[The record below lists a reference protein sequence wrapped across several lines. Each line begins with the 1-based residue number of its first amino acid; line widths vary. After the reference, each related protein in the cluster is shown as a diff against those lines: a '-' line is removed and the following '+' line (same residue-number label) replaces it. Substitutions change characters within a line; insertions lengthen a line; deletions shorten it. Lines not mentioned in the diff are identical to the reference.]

1 MRKWKNIIGRIRSNQ
16 KKCIPDCGIIHF
28 YMKCTGMDQAFIFS
42 GAGPNIKTLK
52 QLLYGRQDM
61 DDSIIRFA
69 QMIKSGRNVTLDSD
83 TK

>member
-1 MRKWKNIIGRIRSNQ
+1 
-16 KKCIPDCGIIHF
+16 
-28 YMKCTGMDQAFIFS
+28 MDQAFIFS

-61 DDSIIRFA
+61 DDSINRFA